1 MVDGEREITRA
12 NLSPRSLTQ
21 MDLASAVVAAAL
33 VGLAGLFAVAHLLG
47 RRARQRRDSAALEE
61 KIAKQQDVPRSLYP
75 VIDPEICIGSLACLK
90 ACPEDVLGVVGG
102 VGRLVHADQCIGH
115 GKCAA
120 ECPVGAITLKMGTAA
135 RGVELPEVDEWFES
149 SRPGVHVVG
158 ELGGMGLIKNAF
170 TQGMAAARRLAEVL
184 PRGGDGL
191 DVVIVGAGPAG
202 LATAFGVQHAGLR
215 YRIFDQAS
223 VGGTVANYPRQK
235 VVMTEPVKIPLAGK
249 LGRSTIRKEE
259 LLESLQDA
267 IQKNGVTVEEG
278 VKVEGIEG
286 EDGRFVVRTTAGPV
300 EARKVV
306 LATGRRGSP
315 RKLDVPGEE
324 STKVTYALV
333 DPDQYRRRKVL
344 VVGAGD
350 SALEAAAQ
358 LVEEAQAEVVLSY
371 RGTAF
376 ARARE
381 ANRRRVQALADRRQL
396 TILFSSEVKE
406 VRAREVALVHEG
418 RPLTLANDFVIVL
431 IGGEAPTEFLKKVGV
446 EMERV
451 HGKTIVRPLPA
462 ARDEEGAGFLRRH
475 RLGLLY
481 AVLGAA
487 IVAFLAQKGWDYYR
501 LAPAARRASPLHP
514 LLKPAGPWGHGV
526 GLVATAFMLSNFLYA
541 ARKRWAAAR
550 RLGSLR
556 QWLHFHVFVGFMSP
570 LVIGFHAA
578 FQTRNQLA
586 TGTTAALF
594 VVVATGIVGR
604 FIYGM
609 VPSVEGHVEEL
620 EALAAQFER
629 LREKARPMLERSRN
643 RARVEATL
651 DLATRKVPRASLLG
665 LAVRVPASALRLRF
679 RIWRVRR
686 FLPDRASFVRF
697 RDALVRLNRIRY
709 QIGFYDSLRA
719 LLRGWRV
726 FHAALAGFLVLV
738 MAAHIGLSLYLG
750 YGLAH

>member
-1 MVDGEREITRA
+1 
-12 NLSPRSLTQ
+12 
-21 MDLASAVVAAAL
+21 MDIASAVVAGLL
-33 VGLAGLFAVAHLLG
+33 VGLAGVFGIVHLLG
-47 RRARQRRDSAALEE
+47 RRARQLRDSAALEE
-61 KIAKQQDVPRSLYP
+61 KIANQQNVPRTLYP

-102 VGRLVHADQCIGH
+102 VGQLVHADQCIGH
-115 GKCAA
+115 GKCAV

-170 TQGMAAARRLAEVL
+170 TQGMAAARRLAEAV
-184 PRGGDGL
+184 PRGGEGL
-191 DVVIVGAGPAG
+191 DVVIVGAGPSG

-223 VGGTVANYPRQK
+223 VGGTIANYPRQK
-235 VVMTEPVKIPLAGK
+235 VVMTEAVRIPLAGK
-249 LGRSTIRKEE
+249 LGATTIRKEE
-259 LLESLQDA
+259 LLEA
-267 IQKNGVTVEEG
+267 IQSAITRNGVKVEEG
-278 VKVEGIEG
+278 VKVEGIDG
-286 EDGRFVVRTTAGPV
+286 EDGRFVVQTSAGPV
-300 EARKVV
+300 ETKKVV

-324 STKVTYALV
+324 STKVTYALI
-333 DPDQYRRRKVL
+333 DPDEYKRKKVL

-358 LVEEAQAEVVLSY
+358 LVEEAQAEVAISY

-381 ANRRRVQALADRRQL
+381 ANRRRVEELAAKKKLR
-396 TILFSSEVKE
+396 ILFSSEVKE
-406 VRAREVALVHEG
+406 VRPREVVMVHEG
-418 RPLTLANDFVIVL
+418 KPLTLPNDFIIVL
-431 IGGEAPTEFLKKVGV
+431 IGGEAPAEFLKKVGV
-446 EMERV
+446 EMTKY
-451 HGKTIVRPLPA
+451 HGKTIIRPLTA
-462 ARDEEGAGFLRRH
+462 VRDEEASGFLRRH

-481 AVLGAA
+481 ALLGAV
-487 IVAFLAQKGWDYYR
+487 IVAYLTQKGWAYYV
-501 LAPAARRASPLHP
+501 LPSGARRASPMHP
-514 LLKPAGPWGHGV
+514 WFKPAGPWGHGV

-541 ARKRWAAAR
+541 VRKRWELLR
-550 RLGSLR
+550 VVGSLR

-594 VVVATGIVGR
+594 VVVGTGIIGR
-604 FIYGM
+604 FIYGL

-620 EALAAQFER
+620 AALAAKFER
-629 LREKARPMLERSRN
+629 IRERARPVLERSRN

-651 DLATRKVPRASLLG
+651 DLATRKVPKASLLG
-665 LAVRVPASALRLRF
+665 LAFRLPASALRLRF

-686 FLPDRASFVRF
+686 FLPDPESRVRF
-697 RDALVRLNRIRY
+697 REALIRLNRIRY
-709 QIGFYDSLRA
+709 QIGFYDALRG

-750 YGLAH
+750 YGFQH